1 MLKLTES
8 REPPEVPGSLPP
20 GTEVVC
26 SAAPKVLL
34 QELLLVITYQTSTS
48 GGRSPG
54 FRQEPRDEVQKLSRN
69 SKMMSEKKKLSDLI

>member
-1 MLKLTES
+1 M
-8 REPPEVPGSLPP
+8 PGRLPP

-26 SAAPKVLL
+26 SAAPQVLL
-34 QELLLVITYQTSTS
+34 PDLLLVITFQSSTS

-69 SKMMSEKKKLSDLI
+69 GEMMSSKKKKMSDLI